1 MGAAAASASAES
13 RLRALTT
20 TCRSNEDNE
29 ALVMRHLHL
38 VSAIAYQMAR
48 RMPSRVEVDDLV
60 QDGTVGLL
68 QAAQRYEG
76 RRGSSFSSY
85 ASRRIRGAII
95 DGSRRSDW
103 CSRSLRRRIK
113 AIEAARRR
121 LECETG
127 EAGRASAIAAEV
139 GITLDE
145 YHSTMRDF
153 SAAAQISLDA
163 PEFRADTVQRA
174 DPAYGGDSAEEEL
187 EREEILRVLLAKI
200 DALPH
205 LERTIFSLYHEQD
218 YLMREI
224 GAILALSESRVSQ
237 LHTRTI
243 ARLRSAARWGAR

>member
-1 MGAAAASASAES
+1 MGAAAVSAPPARRLGAASK
-13 RLRALTT
+13 TG
-20 TCRSNEDNE
+20 RSHEDNE
-29 ALVMRHLHL
+29 ALVMRHLPL
-38 VSAIAYQMAR
+38 VNAIAYQMAR

-95 DGSRRSDW
+95 DGSRRCDW

-121 LECETG
+121 IESETG
-127 EAGRASAIAAEV
+127 EPGRAAAIAAAV

-145 YHSTMRDF
+145 YHCTMRDF

-163 PEFRADTVQRA
+163 PEFRADSNQRA
-174 DPAYGGDSAEEEL
+174 DPAYGGDTAEEEL
-187 EREEILRVLLAKI
+187 DREEILRVLLAKI

-205 LERTIFSLYHEQD
+205 LERTIFSLYHEED

-243 ARLRSAARWGAR
+243 ERLRAAAR